1 MQRVPFQPN
10 PVQRQKALLR
20 FQQGILALANQNYAC
35 FDSASFAADLSGY
48 MIALHRRGH
57 LDVLRRLLASLAD
70 CCVCSHSSSRERAIL
85 VVAVCCQQTF
95 PWRDRKVLPVLVDVF
110 AKWLQHE
117 DAWYAGIPFV
127 CRQIQALLTDL
138 DGLGLYHL
146 AASLVTTVICIQNG
160 DLVKNPMTRQVVSGL
175 RVQVVTTGSPAG
187 SHGVL
192 RIAGDT
198 FSLGRN
204 QSLG

>member
-35 FDSASFAADLSGY
+35 FDSASFVADLSGY

-70 CCVCSHSSSRERAIL
+70 CCVCSHSNSRERAIL

-95 PWRDRKVLPVLVDVF
+95 PWRDRKVFPVLVDVF

-117 DAWYAGIPFV
+117 DVWYAGIPFV

-138 DGLGLYHL
+138 DGQGLGHL
-146 AASLVTTVICIQNG
+146 AASLATTVICIQNG
-160 DLVKNPMTRQVVSGL
+160 DLVKNPMIRQVVGGL
-175 RVQVVTTGSPAG
+175 RGKVISTGSLPGLPGA
-187 SHGVL
+187 L
-192 RIAGDT
+192 RVAGDIV
-198 FSLGRN
+198 SLGRN

>member
-1 MQRVPFQPN
+1 MQRVLFQPN
-10 PVQRQKALLR
+10 SVQRQKALLR

-35 FDSASFAADLSGY
+35 FDSASFVADLSGY

-70 CCVCSHSSSRERAIL
+70 CCVCSHSSGRERAIL
-85 VVAVCCQQTF
+85 VVAVYCQETF
-95 PWRDRKVLPVLVDVF
+95 PWHDCKVLPVLVDVF
-110 AKWLQHE
+110 TKWLQHE
-117 DAWYAGIPFV
+117 DGWYAGIPFV

-138 DGLGLYHL
+138 DDRGIGCL
-146 AASLVTTVICIQNG
+146 AASLATTIICIQNG

-175 RVQVVTTGSPAG
+175 RGQVVTTGTPAG
-187 SHGVL
+187 SQGVL
-192 RIAGDT
+192 RVAGDT
-198 FSLGRN
+198 LSLGRN